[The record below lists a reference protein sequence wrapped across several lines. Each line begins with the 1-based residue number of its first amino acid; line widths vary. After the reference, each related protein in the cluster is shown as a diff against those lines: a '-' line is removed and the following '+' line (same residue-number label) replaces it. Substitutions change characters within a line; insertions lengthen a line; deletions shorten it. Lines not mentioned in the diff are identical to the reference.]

1 MENISLYRK
10 YRPAKFGEI
19 IGQDHVVDVLQA
31 AIKNKKVSHS
41 YIFSGGRGTGKTS
54 LARLFAEAL
63 MVGKDDIVEM
73 DAASNRGIDDIRALR
88 DGVRVLPFSSPY
100 KIYIID
106 EAHMLTNEAWN
117 ALLKTIEEPPK
128 HVIFIFATTEIGK
141 FPDTIISRCEVYKFK
156 NPSVSDLEKLVT
168 TVAKKEDLN
177 LDKGVAELVANLG
190 GGSFRDTLSTLQ
202 KLISYSSDKKISLEE
217 AEKITGAPSS
227 LVVRDILTSFVKG
240 DEQSLVEKIESL
252 RSGEVDFTKL
262 ALLLV
267 KQLRVMLVLGAG
279 AKDVD
284 FVYSEIS
291 KEDFEYIKSLIKD
304 GHKIS
309 PQQLSQAIESYENE
323 KITGIF
329 IWAIY
334 EFTCFSTTS

>member
-1 MENISLYRK
+1 MENLSLYRK
-10 YRPAKFGEI
+10 YRPSKFTEI
-19 IGQDHVVDVLQA
+19 IGQDHVVDVLRS

-54 LARLFAEAL
+54 LARLFADAL
-63 MVGKDDIVEM
+63 KVDQNDIVEM

-141 FPDTIISRCEVYKFK
+141 FPETIISRCEVYKFK
-156 NPSVSDLEKLVT
+156 NPTVLDLERLVQD
-168 TVAKKEDLN
+168 VAKKEN
-177 LDKGVAELVANLG
+177 LKMENGVSELVANLG
-190 GGSFRDTLSTLQ
+190 EGSFRDTLSTLQ
-202 KLISYSSDKKISLEE
+202 KLIAYSSDNKITLKE

-227 LVVRDILTSFVKG
+227 LFVRDLLNAYVKG
-240 DEQSLVEKIESL
+240 ENNVLAEKLEKA
-252 RSGEVDFTKL
+252 REGELDFTKL

-267 KQLRVMLVLGAG
+267 KQLRVMLVLSHNIKGLDML
-279 AKDVD
+279 K
-284 FVYSEIS
+284 SEIS
-291 KEDFEYIKSLIKD
+291 EDDFDHIKSLVDEGIKLTPE
-304 GHKIS
+304 K
-309 PQQLSQAIESYENE
+309 LSNAIECYENE
-323 KITGIF
+323 KITNFPGVPLLVGLIK
-329 IWAIY
+329 
-334 EFTCFSTTS
+334 